1 MQLLSPEG
9 LHCYESISRS
19 DVPRGAQI
27 LQAKMDLKI
36 KLTTAGEYIKRKARL
51 VCLGNLERPDPT
63 RDLFS
68 PTVNNK
74 TINLMF
80 ALAAQHGL
88 KLRGLDIYGAF
99 ITADIDEPV
108 YMQLPKGLRPDIN
121 GEPPIW
127 RLLKTLYGLRRSP
140 KAFYDQ
146 LSQFLE
152 ELGYT
157 RSVNDRCLFHKHF
170 SDGRKIMFCIH
181 VDDFAVAATDNEL
194 LDQLC
199 KELKTK
205 YIVKESDTLEDFL
218 GVHMQQAAGR
228 LHLSQPGLIKKLV
241 EEAGLGNDT
250 RVAHIPMRTDWSDE
264 EQDSAPLCTG
274 SNYRTLLGMLM
285 FLLRTRPDIAYAVNR
300 LATRCAGATT
310 RDLDAIHEVIRYLKH
325 SH

>member
-127 RLLKTLYGLRRSP
+127 AAVAEDTLRSPSLAQGFLAMTSYPNSWKSSDTRDQSTIAACFTSTSATVARSCSASTSTTSPSLPRTTNSLISFAKSLRRST
-140 KAFYDQ
+140 
-146 LSQFLE
+146 S
-152 ELGYT
+152 
-157 RSVNDRCLFHKHF
+157 
-170 SDGRKIMFCIH
+170 
-181 VDDFAVAATDNEL
+181 
-194 LDQLC
+194 
-199 KELKTK
+199 
-205 YIVKESDTLEDFL
+205 
-218 GVHMQQAAGR
+218 
-228 LHLSQPGLIKKLV
+228 
-241 EEAGLGNDT
+241 
-250 RVAHIPMRTDWSDE
+250 
-264 EQDSAPLCTG
+264 
-274 SNYRTLLGMLM
+274 
-285 FLLRTRPDIAYAVNR
+285 
-300 LATRCAGATT
+300 
-310 RDLDAIHEVIRYLKH
+310 
-325 SH
+325 